1 MPLFLNQYFFDNQ
14 IIVLKKP
21 LFIMKKFLLLY
32 LLFSTAVIFSQERPS
47 RDSNLSTEEMATLAA
62 KRTAM
67 QLELRADQE
76 QALQKIYL
84 KRIDEEKT
92 LRAERQ
98 EKLKGQQEELAEE
111 KDARLA
117 DRQKLTEKYN
127 AQIKEILTAEQYT
140 KFLQLQEKRSRG
152 RQRIEDYN

>member
-92 LRAERQ
+92 L
-98 EKLKGQQEELAEE
+98 
-111 KDARLA
+111 
-117 DRQKLTEKYN
+117 
-127 AQIKEILTAEQYT
+127 
-140 KFLQLQEKRSRG
+140 
-152 RQRIEDYN
+152 

>member
-1 MPLFLNQYFFDNQ
+1 
-14 IIVLKKP
+14 
-21 LFIMKKFLLLY
+21 MKKFLLLY

>member
-1 MPLFLNQYFFDNQ
+1 M
-14 IIVLKKP
+14 
-21 LFIMKKFLLLY
+21 
-32 LLFSTAVIFSQERPS
+32 
-47 RDSNLSTEEMATLAA
+47 
-62 KRTAM
+62 
-67 QLELRADQE
+67 
-76 QALQKIYL
+76 
-84 KRIDEEKT
+84 
-92 LRAERQ
+92 RAERQ

-152 RQRIEDYN
+152 RQRIEGYN

>member
-1 MPLFLNQYFFDNQ
+1 
-14 IIVLKKP
+14 
-21 LFIMKKFLLLY
+21 MKKFLLLY

-84 KRIDEEKT
+84 NRIGEEKT

-152 RQRIEDYN
+152 RQRIEGYNLFNFILVCVGEEDLFRSSFFIL